1 MLDAFQSAFESTR
14 IIRSGVLGQPSYKLL
29 QDGEAHGEMEPVQ
42 DMLGGWMEIH
52 RHLAHGLPAVRGER
66 DLLVGLHALGSQQF
80 EEPALGLGI
89 EALYEGEALARYGCI
104 LWIVGRRAKVGSQAA
119 ASST

>member
-1 MLDAFQSAFESTR
+1 MLDAFQSAFEITR
-14 IIRSGVLGQPSYKLL
+14 IIRCGLLGQPSYKLL
-29 QDGEAHGEMEPVQ
+29 QDGEAHSEMEPVQ
-42 DMLGGWMEIH
+42 DM
-52 RHLAHGLPAVRGER
+52 LPAVRGER
-66 DLLVGLHALGSQQF
+66 DLLVGLRALGSQQF